1 MSIRW
6 NFPDVSG
13 NEEQDYGYEW
23 MLGRGWGMCEC
34 ECIEDGMGWLG
45 GGEEWK
51 ITLTNYREKAI
62 FAAPLS
68 DR

>member
-1 MSIRW
+1 MDARPGI
-6 NFPDVSG
+6 G
-13 NEEQDYGYEW
+13 LYECECVEV
-23 MLGRGWGMCEC
+23 GRGWP
-34 ECIEDGMGWLG
+34 G